1 MWKHMVGA
9 DKSGRTATVVLAGG
23 LAFLAVG
30 GFVLAVWAGAA
41 SEEAEDAGTAV
52 SDLPELV
59 EAAWVHDDRQFHAE
73 PDSPGEPSTAQDASG
88 AVDGVKTSDFGFHT
102 ASNEVDPWWQV
113 DLGEVRRLDRVVV
126 YNRTGG
132 HEDRTRDIQVLVS
145 EQNPEESGPEDFRL
159 VYEHDGSLFYGAA
172 EDDPLTVLFEEAVDA
187 RVVRLRV
194 PGRVSFALV
203 EVEVYAAD
211 DPETNIALG
220 KPADQ
225 KSVGPYS
232 HPGTQGHRGPGDT
245 FTIAHTREVLS
256 RAKRLAAR
264 LKGEAE
270 PGQLAPLTGELRE
283 LSSKVEELAAEAGVG
298 VERRREVYMAS
309 RRLLREI
316 AWTNPAL
323 TDIDR
328 LLFVKRH
335 DPGGVFHMV
344 DQYYGFNARPGGG
357 LFVLEN
363 PFGEQPRLTNLL
375 NDSVVENGQLEG
387 QRLEPGA
394 FGRPGVHFD
403 GQTIYFPYTLGKGE
417 PSSTPGQDTHWT
429 EEASF
434 HIFRVNADGSGLAQL
449 TGGPRNDFD
458 PCVLPDGRVAFMS
471 ERRGGEEHWA
481 YLRCGRHCPVYT
493 LHAMEPDGSDI
504 HTLSYHET
512 QEWNPSVTHDGMII
526 YTRWDY
532 VDRDTN
538 VAHHPWITY
547 PDGRDARAI
556 HGNYPSRETGREGRP
571 WMTMQIRAIP
581 GSRRYVGVAAAHH
594 GYEFGSL
601 VLIDPRGPDDGA
613 MSQVERLTPEVPFPE
628 AEGVEEDNMIYGTPW
643 PLSEDDYLVVYDGAK
658 EEEGRD
664 RYNRGIYWMDRD
676 GNRELIYRDPNI
688 SAYAPMPLRPRPKP
702 PVIPRQTAR
711 GGTDA
716 ETEATISVMNVYDS
730 QFEWPEGTKIDALRI
745 IQALPKTTPAPNDPR
760 IGAAQQT
767 NARAVLG
774 TVPVEEDGSAYFE
787 APAGKTIYFQALD
800 EEGMAVQS
808 MRSATYVHPGEHLS
822 CQGCHEYRHSA
833 PIPSPSQN
841 QTPTATMPLA
851 LQRSP
856 SQLRPEP
863 EGSRPF
869 NYPRLVQPV
878 LDQNCV
884 DCHQQ
889 EGALDLSGEIEG
901 PHGFSRSYTNLASD
915 YGFFYDVT
923 NGSFNNPWPRGGAR
937 TEAGRFGAREAKL
950 TGYLEE
956 SHYGVQLSD
965 EEKRRIIVWLDANSE
980 FLGAYEDVDA
990 QRRGEVVWPSLD

>member
-1 MWKHMVGA
+1 MVKEIPGA
-9 DKSGRTATVVLAGG
+9 DRSGRTATVVLAIA
-23 LAFLAVG
+23 LAFLTAG
-30 GFVLAVWAGAA
+30 GFALAVWADTAPTK
-41 SEEAEDAGTAV
+41 AEDAGTPV

-59 EAAWVHDDRQFHAE
+59 EAAWIHDDHQFQAE
-73 PDSPGEPSTAQDASG
+73 QESSGEPSTAQDASG

-126 YNRTGG
+126 FNRTGG
-132 HEDRTRDIQVLVS
+132 HEARTREIQVLVS
-145 EQNPEESGPEDFRL
+145 EHSPEESAPEDFRL
-159 VYEHDGSLFYGAA
+159 VYEHDGSLFHGAA
-172 EDDPLTVLFEEAVDA
+172 ENDPLLVGFEEAVDA
-187 RVVRLRV
+187 RIVRLRI
-194 PGRVSFALV
+194 PGNCSFALV
-203 EVEVYAAD
+203 EVEVYGAD
-211 DPETNIALG
+211 EPETNIALG
-220 KPADQ
+220 RPADQ
-225 KSVGPYS
+225 KSVGPHSY
-232 HPGTQGHRGPGDT
+232 PGTRGHRLPENT
-245 FTIAHTREVLS
+245 FAIAHTRDVLA
-256 RAKRLAAR
+256 RAERLAAR
-264 LKGEAE
+264 LEDKADAAH
-270 PGQLAPLTGELRE
+270 LASLTEE
-283 LSSKVEELAAEAGVG
+283 VAALSDKVEELAAEADIGVDA
-298 VERRREVYMAS
+298 RREVYMAS

-323 TDIDR
+323 TEIDR

-344 DQYYGFNARPGGG
+344 DQYYGFNALPGGG
-357 LFVLEN
+357 VFVLEN

-375 NDSVVENGQLEG
+375 EDAVVERGLLEG
-387 QRLEPGA
+387 ERLEPGA
-394 FGRPGVHFD
+394 FGRPELHFD

-417 PSSTPGQDTHWT
+417 PSHTPGQDTHWT

-434 HIFRVNADGSGLAQL
+434 HLFRVNADGSGLEQL
-449 TGGPRNDFD
+449 TAGPWNDFD
-458 PCVLPDGRVAFMS
+458 PTVLPDGRVAFMS

-493 LHAMEPDGSDI
+493 LHAMESDGGDI

-571 WMTMQIRAIP
+571 WMTMQVRAIP
-581 GSRRYVGVAAAHH
+581 GSHKYVAVAAAHH
-594 GYEFGSL
+594 GHEFGSL
-601 VLIDPRGPDDGA
+601 VLIDPRGLDDGA

-628 AEGVEEDNMIYGTPW
+628 SEGVEADTMVYGTPW
-643 PLSEDDYLVVYDGAK
+643 PLSEDDYLVVYDGARD
-658 EEEGRD
+658 EEGRD

-676 GNRELIYRDPNI
+676 GNRELIYRDPSI
-688 SAYAPMPLRPRPKP
+688 SAYAPMPLSPRPKP

-730 QFEWPEGTKIDALRI
+730 QFEWPEGTRIDALRI

-760 IGAAQQT
+760 IGEAQQT

-774 TVPVEEDGSAYFE
+774 TVPVEADGSAYFE
-787 APAGKTIYFQALD
+787 APVGKAIYFQALD
-800 EEGMAVQS
+800 EQGMAVQS
-808 MRSATYVHPGEHLS
+808 MRSAAYVHPGERLS
-822 CQGCHEYRHSA
+822 CRGCHESRHSA
-833 PIPSPSQN
+833 PLPPPSQT
-841 QTPTATMPLA
+841 QASRATMPLA

-856 SQLRPEP
+856 SQLTPEP
-863 EGSRPF
+863 EGSWPF

-878 LDQNCV
+878 LDRNCV

-889 EGALDLSGEIEG
+889 EGALDLRGEIEG
-901 PHGFSRSYTNLASD
+901 PHGFSRSYTNLARD
-915 YGFFYDVT
+915 FGFFYDVT
-923 NGSFNNPWPRGGAR
+923 NGSFNNPWPRGGGR

-950 TGYLEE
+950 TDYLEE
-956 SHYGVQLSD
+956 SHYGVQLSE

-980 FLGAYEDVDA
+980 FLGSYEDVDA
-990 QRRGEVVWPSLD
+990 QRRGEVVWPTLD